1 MDGVAS
7 KGYVGAGIPARH
19 GRAKLG
25 RFERC
30 STRSRPTKT
39 VELCSTRAGE
49 GARPYVVLLPAALV
63 YDCDLPLAEKA
74 LIDRIRSSAGIRLR
88 RVGGIGIGDDCA
100 VIPIPQGHQALVT
113 TDFSLE
119 NVHFKR
125 AWHPAE
131 SVGHRCLARGL
142 SDIAAMGGEPLA
154 AFLSLAL
161 PRSLPQSWVDGFV
174 RGLLKLAAEFKVSLA
189 GGDTAESPGGVLADI
204 MVLGSVPKGKA
215 VLRSGARPGDKIYVT
230 GNLGASAAI
239 LDLLSR
245 KKVRPADAPRHF
257 YPMPRIEVGRFLRK
271 RRLASA
277 MIDISDGLSTDLGHL
292 CKESRVGAE
301 IQAGA
306 IPVAMIGKAARK
318 VELRFALHGGD
329 DYELLFT
336 AARGKRVPSRIAGV
350 AVTQIGHVTREREV
364 FLERDGVK
372 RKLPPQGWEHFK
384 KARTV

>member
-1 MDGVAS
+1 MQHPF
-7 KGYVGAGIPARH
+7 PAN
-19 GRAKLG
+19 
-25 RFERC
+25 
-30 STRSRPTKT
+30 KT
-39 VELCSTRAGE
+39 VELGSTRAGE
-49 GARPYVVLLPAALV
+49 GARPYAVLLPAALV

-74 LIDRIRSSAGIRLR
+74 LINRIRSSTGMRLR
-88 RVGGIGIGDDCA
+88 RIGGIGIGDDCA

-125 AWHPAE
+125 AWHPAK

-142 SDIAAMGGEPLA
+142 SDIAAMGGEPVV
-154 AFLSLAL
+154 AFLSLAV

-174 RGLLKLAAEFKVSLA
+174 RGLLKLAAEFKVTLA

-204 MVLGSVPKGKA
+204 VVLGSVPKGKA

-230 GNLGASAAI
+230 GNLGASAAA

-245 KKVRPADAPRHF
+245 NKIRPADAPRHF
-257 YPMPRIEVGRFLRK
+257 YPMPRIEVGSFLRK

-277 MIDISDGLSTDLGHL
+277 MIDISDGLSTDLWHL

-306 IPVAMIGKAARK
+306 IPVAMIGKPAGK
-318 VELRFALHGGD
+318 VDLRFALHGGD

-336 AARGKRVPSRIAGV
+336 APRGKRVPSRIAGV
-350 AVTQIGHVTREREV
+350 AVTQIGQVTRRRGV
-364 FLERDGVK
+364 FLERNGVK
-372 RKLPPQGWEHFK
+372 RKLPAQGWEHFK

>member
-1 MDGVAS
+1 MNGVAS
-7 KGYVGAGIPARH
+7 KRYVGRAPSPAMAERSAADFRGAQAVADH
-19 GRAKLG
+19 QLSSSARKRKARAPA
-25 RFERC
+25 
-30 STRSRPTKT
+30 PTWFFS
-39 VELCSTRAGE
+39 C
-49 GARPYVVLLPAALV
+49 V

-74 LIDRIRSSAGIRLR
+74 LIDRIRRSAGMRFRRL
-88 RVGGIGIGDDCA
+88 GGIGIGDDCA
-100 VIPIPQGHQALVT
+100 VIPIPRGHQTLVT

-119 NVHFKR
+119 NIHFRR

-142 SDIAAMGGEPLA
+142 SDIAAMGGEPVT
-154 AFLSLAL
+154 AFLSIAL
-161 PRSLPQSWVDGFV
+161 PRSLPQSWVDAFL

-204 MVLGSVPKGKA
+204 VILGSVPRGKA
-215 VLRSGARPGDKIYVT
+215 VLRSGAKPGDKIYVT
-230 GNLGASAAI
+230 GELGASAAT
-239 LDLLSR
+239 LDLLSW
-245 KKVRPADAPRHF
+245 KKVRPADSPRHF

-292 CKESRVGAE
+292 CEESKVGAE
-301 IQAGA
+301 IRAGA
-306 IPVAMIGKAARK
+306 IPVAMIGKPSRE

-336 AARGKRVPSRIAGV
+336 APRGKRVPSRIAGIT
-350 AVTQIGHVTREREV
+350 VTQIGQVTRGRGV
-364 FLERDGVK
+364 FLERNGVQ
-372 RKLPPQGWEHFK
+372 RKLRPQGWEHFK